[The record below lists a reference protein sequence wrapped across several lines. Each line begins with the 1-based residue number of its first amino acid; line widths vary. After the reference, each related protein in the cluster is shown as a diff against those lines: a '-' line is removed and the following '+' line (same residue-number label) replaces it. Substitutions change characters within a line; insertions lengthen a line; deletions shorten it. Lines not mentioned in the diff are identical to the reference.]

1 MIIPEFQ
8 VKEILKKY
16 GLSFPYGVILK
27 DPSEYNGKFPVVLKI
42 SSKNI
47 THKTEAGAVVL
58 DIKTQSELA
67 QKFKDLKDKFPGE
80 EIYAEEMH
88 SRGIEIIVGL
98 INDKNFGKM
107 IMLGLGGFYA
117 ELIRDVTFK
126 KVPIE
131 IQDAEDMISELRYS
145 KIFEGYRNLKTKK
158 EVVIDLLLKISRMAE
173 DMEFQQVDFN
183 PIFLYED
190 SYIIIDSKMV
200 V

>member
-27 DPSEYNGKFPVVLKI
+27 EPSEYNGKFPAVLKI

-47 THKTEAGAVVL
+47 THKTEAGAVIL
-58 DIKTQSELA
+58 DIKTQKELV
-67 QKFKDLKDKFPGE
+67 QKFKDLKEKFPGE
-80 EIYAEEMH
+80 EIYAEEMY
-88 SRGIEIIVGL
+88 SRGIEIIIGL
-98 INDKNFGKM
+98 INDRNFGKV

-126 KVPIE
+126 KIPIDSN
-131 IQDAEDMISELRYS
+131 DAEDMISELKYS
-145 KIFEGYRNLKTKK
+145 KIFEGYRNLRTKK
-158 EVVIDLLLKISRMAE
+158 EIVIEILLKISKLAE
-173 DMEFQQVDFN
+173 DLDFQQVDFN
-183 PIFLYED
+183 PVFLYDD
-190 SYIIIDSKMV
+190 SYVIIDSKMV